1 MNASHASAVP
11 PARHVFQRIAGAVAA
26 LAGGVILAGWI
37 FSFEAQPYPIHPALI
52 TKANS
57 AVEFILSGGA
67 LLLLTMRGNWP
78 RLVARVCA
86 LLIGGIAL
94 LTLIEYACDWNAG
107 IDELFMLDPVTAAT
121 SDPGRMGPNTAI
133 SFVFA
138 AVALWLMGR
147 KAGRDRHVW
156 VLGWL
161 GSTMVALGLLALLGY
176 LTGFMG
182 AYRWWNLTS
191 MKVPTAALIMLLGAA
206 VLQFAWREAGVRW
219 LIGPWVTAGFGCGLA
234 VFVAVTTYSHRSAHE
249 VVKAAAWVTHTQ
261 EVIVKICGLRSHLE
275 EAQSGAG
282 DYVLTGDAA
291 FLPLVATAM
300 PKVRS
305 CVEELRELMENDPG
319 QQARFAP
326 LEKLILERLEVL
338 RQAIERRR
346 AGGVDAAAQL
356 DSVPE
361 GKALMDQIRTG
372 LDEIEAEEDHLLKSR
387 QARSNVTVERTF
399 ALLPFGVLLSLV
411 LLCVSLL
418 QMNGEVTQRLHGAA
432 LLAWEKSALE
442 LIVSPAPLHEVL
454 NGLMLGLEEQAPGA
468 LCSILL
474 LDSDGIHLRHGAAP
488 SLPEAYN
495 RAVDGIAIGPAVGS
509 CGTAVYTNRQVIVT
523 DIDSD
528 PLWAPYRELA
538 LSQGLRAC
546 WSTPIHCS
554 HGRILGTFAIYYHE
568 PRHPVT
574 AEMELITRAIY
585 VGRIAIERKQAE
597 EDILRLNASLE
608 QRVRERTGQLEAAV
622 QELDAFSYSV
632 SHDLRAP
639 LRAMDG
645 FSRILLEDY
654 AACLGADGG
663 RMLNVIRSETQRL
676 GRLID
681 DLLAFSRLGR
691 QQIEPVK
698 IDMRAM
704 AREVFDELAALDPG
718 RQLQLDLQ
726 PLPPAFGSQAMIR
739 QVWVNLIGN
748 AIKFTKERAPGEITI
763 GARNGPDGGQ
773 TYYVR
778 DNGAGFDMQHAGKLF
793 GVFQRL
799 HSEQEFPGTG
809 VGLALVQRIVQRHG
823 GRIWAEAEVGRG
835 ATFFFTLPNRP
846 LKPAPAATS

>member
-1 MNASHASAVP
+1 
-11 PARHVFQRIAGAVAA
+11 
-26 LAGGVILAGWI
+26 
-37 FSFEAQPYPIHPALI
+37 
-52 TKANS
+52 
-57 AVEFILSGGA
+57 
-67 LLLLTMRGNWP
+67 
-78 RLVARVCA
+78 
-86 LLIGGIAL
+86 
-94 LTLIEYACDWNAG
+94 
-107 IDELFMLDPVTAAT
+107 
-121 SDPGRMGPNTAI
+121 
-133 SFVFA
+133 
-138 AVALWLMGR
+138 
-147 KAGRDRHVW
+147 
-156 VLGWL
+156 
-161 GSTMVALGLLALLGY
+161 
-176 LTGFMG
+176 
-182 AYRWWNLTS
+182 
-191 MKVPTAALIMLLGAA
+191 
-206 VLQFAWREAGVRW
+206 
-219 LIGPWVTAGFGCGLA
+219 
-234 VFVAVTTYSHRSAHE
+234 
-249 VVKAAAWVTHTQ
+249 
-261 EVIVKICGLRSHLE
+261 
-275 EAQSGAG
+275 
-282 DYVLTGDAA
+282 
-291 FLPLVATAM
+291 
-300 PKVRS
+300 
-305 CVEELRELMENDPG
+305 
-319 QQARFAP
+319 
-326 LEKLILERLEVL
+326 
-338 RQAIERRR
+338 
-346 AGGVDAAAQL
+346 
-356 DSVPE
+356 
-361 GKALMDQIRTG
+361 
-372 LDEIEAEEDHLLKSR
+372 
-387 QARSNVTVERTF
+387 
-399 ALLPFGVLLSLV
+399 
-411 LLCVSLL
+411 
-418 QMNGEVTQRLHGAA
+418 
-432 LLAWEKSALE
+432 
-442 LIVSPAPLHEVL
+442 
-454 NGLMLGLEEQAPGA
+454 
-468 LCSILL
+468 
-474 LDSDGIHLRHGAAP
+474 
-488 SLPEAYN
+488 
-495 RAVDGIAIGPAVGS
+495 
-509 CGTAVYTNRQVIVT
+509 
-523 DIDSD
+523 
-528 PLWAPYRELA
+528 
-538 LSQGLRAC
+538 
-546 WSTPIHCS
+546 
-554 HGRILGTFAIYYHE
+554 
-568 PRHPVT
+568 
-574 AEMELITRAIY
+574 MELITRAIY
-585 VGRIAIERKQAE
+585 VARIAIERKQAE

-846 LKPAPAATS
+846 LNPAPAATS

>member
-1 MNASHASAVP
+1 MNASHASAAP
-11 PARHVFQRIAGAVAA
+11 PARHVFQRIAGAVVA
-26 LAGGVILAGWI
+26 LGGGVILAGWI
-37 FSFEAQPYPIHPALI
+37 FSIEARSYPLHPSLI

-57 AVEFILSGGA
+57 AVAFMLSGGA
-67 LLLLTMRGNWP
+67 LLLLSMRGNWP

-94 LTLIEYACDWNAG
+94 LTLIEYAGDWNAG
-107 IDELFMLDPVTAAT
+107 IDELFIIDPVAAAT
-121 SDPGRMGPNTAI
+121 SDPGRMGPNAAI
-133 SFVFA
+133 SFVFGA
-138 AVALWLMGR
+138 AALWLMGR
-147 KAGRDRHVW
+147 KAGRNRHVW
-156 VLGWL
+156 ILGWL
-161 GSTMVALGLLALLGY
+161 GSIMVALGLLAMLGY

-182 AYRWWNLTS
+182 AYRWWNLTT
-191 MKVPTAALIMLLGAA
+191 MQVPTAALIVLLGAA
-206 VLQFAWREAGVRW
+206 VLQFAWLEAEVRW

-249 VVKAAAWVTHTQ
+249 VVKASARVTHTQ
-261 EVIVKICGLRSHLE
+261 EVIMKICALRSHLE
-275 EAQSGAG
+275 VAQSGAG
-282 DYVLTGDAA
+282 DYVMTGDAV
-291 FLPLVATAM
+291 FLPLVAKAM

-305 CVEELRELMENDPG
+305 GLEELRDLMEDNPG
-319 QQARFAP
+319 QQARLAT
-326 LEKLILERLEVL
+326 LEKLMLERLEVL
-338 RQAIERRR
+338 RQEIERRR
-346 AGGVDAAAQL
+346 AGGSDAAAQL
-356 DSVPE
+356 DNVPE
-361 GKALMDQIRTG
+361 GKVLMDRIRTG
-372 LDEIEAEEDHLLKSR
+372 LAEMKAEEDQLLESR
-387 QARSNVTVERTF
+387 RARSNVTIERTF

-418 QMNGEVTQRLHGAA
+418 RMNGEVTQRLHGAA

-454 NGLMLGLEEQAPGA
+454 DGLMLGLEEQAPGA

-474 LDSDGIHLRHGAAP
+474 LDSDGVHLRHGAAP

-538 LSQGLRAC
+538 RSHGLHAC

-554 HGRILGTFAIYYHE
+554 NGRILGTFAIYYQE
-568 PRHPVT
+568 PRHPVP
-574 AEMELITRAIY
+574 AEMDLITRAVYIA
-585 VGRIAIERKQAE
+585 RIAIERKQVE

-608 QRVRERTGQLEAAV
+608 QRVRDRTGQLEAAV
-622 QELDAFSYSV
+622 RELDAFSYSV

-645 FSRILLEDY
+645 FSRILLEDF

-691 QQIEPVK
+691 QQIEPAK
-698 IDMRAM
+698 IDMSAM
-704 AREVFDELAALDPG
+704 AREVFDELAALDPE
-718 RQLQLDLQ
+718 RQLRLDLH

-748 AIKFTKERAPGEITI
+748 AIKFTKEREPGEISI
-763 GARNGPDGGQ
+763 GAQTDPDGGQ
-773 TYYVR
+773 IYYVR
-778 DNGAGFDMQHAGKLF
+778 DNGAGFDMHHAGKLF

-846 LKPAPAATS
+846 LNEAPPATL

>member
-11 PARHVFQRIAGAVAA
+11 PAGHVFQRIAGAVVVMG
-26 LAGGVILAGWI
+26 GGVILAGWI
-37 FSFEAQPYPIHPALI
+37 FSVEAQPYHLHPALI

-57 AVEFILSGGA
+57 AIAFMLSGGA
-67 LLLLTMRGNWP
+67 VLLLTRRGNWP
-78 RLVARVCA
+78 RLAARACA
-86 LLIGGIAL
+86 LLVGGIAL
-94 LTLIEYACDWNAG
+94 LTLIEYAYDWNAG
-107 IDELFMLDPVTAAT
+107 IDELFIIDPVAAAT
-121 SDPGRMGPNTAI
+121 SNPGRMGPNAAI

-138 AVALWLMGR
+138 AAALWLMGR
-147 KAGRDRHVW
+147 KAGGDRHVW
-156 VLGWL
+156 ILGWL
-161 GSTMVALGLLALLGY
+161 GALMVALGLLALLGY
-176 LTGFMG
+176 LTGFIG
-182 AYRWWNLTS
+182 AYRWWDLTA
-191 MKVPTAALIMLLGAA
+191 MQVPTAALTVLLGAA
-206 VLQFAWREAGVRW
+206 LLHFAWLDAGVRW
-219 LIGPWVTAGFGCGLA
+219 LIGAWVTAGFGCGLA

-249 VVKAAAWVTHTQ
+249 VVKAAARVTRSQ
-261 EVIVKICGLRSHLE
+261 ESIVKICELRSHLE
-275 EAQSGAG
+275 ELQSGAG
-282 DYVLTGDAA
+282 NYVVTGDAA
-291 FLPLVATAM
+291 FLPLVVKTV

-305 CVEELRELMENDPG
+305 RLEEVRDLTEDNPG
-319 QQARFAP
+319 RQARFAA

-338 RQAIERRR
+338 RRALERRS
-346 AGGVDAAAQL
+346 AGGLDANPQL
-356 DSVPE
+356 DGGAE
-361 GKALMDQIRTG
+361 GKVLMDRIRMG
-372 LDEIEAEEDHLLKSR
+372 LDQMKAEEDQLLESR
-387 QARSNVTVERTF
+387 QARSNATIERTF

-411 LLCVSLL
+411 LLCASLL
-418 QMNGEVTQRLHGAA
+418 QMNGEVTQRLHAAA

-454 NGLMLGLEEQAPGA
+454 DGLMLGLEEQSPGA
-468 LCSILL
+468 LGSILL
-474 LDSDGIHLRHGAAP
+474 ADSDGVHLRHGAAP

-523 DIDSD
+523 DIGSD

-538 LSQGLRAC
+538 LSHDLRAC

-554 HGRILGTFAIYYHE
+554 QGRILGTFAIYDHE
-568 PRHPVT
+568 PRHPGA
-574 AEMELITRAIY
+574 AELELITRAVY
-585 VGRIAIERKQAE
+585 VARIAIERKQAE
-597 EDILRLNASLE
+597 EDIQRLNASLE

-622 QELDAFSYSV
+622 HELDAFSYSV

-645 FSRILLEDY
+645 LSRILLEDY
-654 AACLGADGG
+654 AARLDGDGG
-663 RMLNVIRSETQRL
+663 RMLNAIRSETQRL

-691 QQIEPVK
+691 QPIKPAK
-698 IDMRAM
+698 IDMHAM
-704 AREVFDELAALDPG
+704 AREVFDELAALDPE
-718 RQLQLDLQ
+718 RHLRLDLQ

-748 AIKFTKERAPGEITI
+748 AIKFTKARDPGEIAI
-763 GARNGPDGGQ
+763 SARKGPDGAP
-773 TYYVR
+773 TYYIK

-823 GRIWAEAEVGRG
+823 GYIRAQAEVGRG
-835 ATFFFTLPNRP
+835 ATFAFTLPN
-846 LKPAPAATS
+846 LALDPAPAATP